1 MRRVICRSEW
11 PAGLLKAKSR
21 PGRRR
26 GNRVKTSPSKIETDF
41 LVVGSGVAGL
51 RAAIELGR
59 SGRVLMLTKGQPLES
74 NSMYAQGGVAVA
86 LSEEDDVAIHLADTL
101 KAGHGLC
108 RKEAVRV
115 LVEEGPDRIQEL
127 ISWGAKFDKIGKRF
141 AFTREAAHSRSRIL
155 RARGDATGNEM
166 VRALMTHAA
175 RQPRIQRLDRRF
187 TADLVVRHGCCRGA
201 ILLNELTGERAV
213 VTAGAVVLSTGGAG
227 QVYARTTNPGNATGD
242 GMAMALRAG
251 AMLTDMEFVQ
261 FHPTA
266 LYLPSSPPFLLSE
279 AIRGEGGQLR
289 NIKGELFMH
298 RYHPE
303 GALAPRDVVSRA
315 IWTEMAATRSRH
327 VYLDVTHLGPAF
339 VKRRFPTIYATCLR
353 YDIDMTEEW
362 IPVSPSAHYM
372 MGGVWTD
379 VNGASTLPGLFA
391 AGEVACSGVHGA
403 NRLAS
408 NSLLEGLVFGMRAAQ
423 AAVAHAARLP
433 LLTSL
438 PGLEELEGGAP
449 KELEDPEKLRSSLR
463 RLMWGKVG
471 LVRSRESLISASAQ
485 LSRWM
490 RLLDGPFASRAAL
503 EVKNMVQVARCITD
517 AALWRE
523 NSVGAHHRSDFPE
536 AKGTAW
542 QQHSQI
548 VMSTERP
555 IGIGPKG
562 KGLVIGMKG
571 YRRGATKRLVGRS

>member
-1 MRRVICRSEW
+1 M
-11 PAGLLKAKSR
+11 KAA
-21 PGRRR
+21 
-26 GNRVKTSPSKIETDF
+26 TSKIETDF

-51 RAAIELGR
+51 RAAVELGR
-59 SGRVLMLTKGQPLES
+59 AGRVLMLTKGQPLES

-108 RKEAVRV
+108 RREAVRV
-115 LVEEGPDRIQEL
+115 LVEEGPERIQEL

-166 VRALMTHAA
+166 VRALMTHVS

-187 TADLVVRHGCCRGA
+187 TADLVVQDGRCCGA
-201 ILLNELTGERAV
+201 VVLNELTGERTVLA
-213 VTAGAVVLSTGGAG
+213 AGAVVLSTGGAG

-251 AMLTDMEFVQ
+251 ALLTDMEFVQ
-261 FHPTA
+261 FHPTS

-298 RYHPE
+298 RYHPD

-315 IWTEMAATRSRH
+315 IWSEMAATRSRH

-379 VNGASTLPGLFA
+379 INGATTLPGLYA

-408 NSLLEGLVFGMRAAQ
+408 NSLLEGLVFGMRAAK
-423 AAVAHAARLP
+423 AAVAHAGRGSMP
-433 LLTSL
+433 GSL
-438 PGLEELEGGAP
+438 PSLEELEGGRVRD
-449 KELEDPEKLRSSLR
+449 LEDPEKLRSSLR

-490 RLLDGPFASRAAL
+490 RTLEGPFATRAAL
-503 EVKNMVQVARCITD
+503 EVRNMVQVGRCITD

-523 NSVGAHHRSDFPE
+523 NSVGAHYRSDFPE
-536 AKGTAW
+536 AKGVGW
-542 QQHSQI
+542 QEHSQI
-548 VMSTERP
+548 VMGDEQASETP
-555 IGIGPKG
+555 QKVS
-562 KGLVIGMKG
+562 GLVIGLKA
-571 YRRGATKRLVGRS
+571 YRRGRNRKAVGRS

>member
-1 MRRVICRSEW
+1 MSSRSAA
-11 PAGLLKAKSR
+11 P
-21 PGRRR
+21 
-26 GNRVKTSPSKIETDF
+26 KIETDF

-51 RAAIELGR
+51 RAAIELSR
-59 SGRVLMLTKGQPLES
+59 AGRVLMLTKGHPLES

-86 LSEEDDVAIHLADTL
+86 LSEEDDVGSHLTDTL

-108 RKEAVRV
+108 RREAVRV
-115 LVEEGPDRIQEL
+115 LVEEGPERIQEL
-127 ISWGAKFDKIGKRF
+127 IAWGAKFDKIGKRF

-166 VRALMTHAA
+166 VRALMAYAA

-187 TADLVVRHGCCRGA
+187 TVDLAVVDGRCCGA
-201 ILLNELTGERAV
+201 IVLNEMSGERTVLPAS
-213 VTAGAVVLSTGGAG
+213 AVVLSTGGAG

-251 AMLTDMEFVQ
+251 ALLMDMEFVQ
-261 FHPTA
+261 FHPTS

-298 RYHPE
+298 RYHPD

-315 IWTEMAATRSRH
+315 IWSEMAATRARH
-327 VYLDVTHLGPAF
+327 VYLDVTHLGATF

-379 VNGASTLPGLFA
+379 VHGATTLPGLYA

-408 NSLLEGLVFGMRAAQ
+408 NSLLEGLVFGRRAGV
-423 AAVAHAARLP
+423 AAIASTAHCSMPNLIESCERVP
-433 LLTSL
+433 RSH
-438 PGLEELEGGAP
+438 GDR
-449 KELEDPEKLRSSLR
+449 LEDVEKVRNSLR
-463 RLMWGKVG
+463 RIMWGQVG
-471 LVRSRESLISASAQ
+471 LIRSRESLVRATAQ
-485 LSRWM
+485 LARWERMVSRS
-490 RLLDGPFASRAAL
+490 FSTRAEL
-503 EVKNMVQVARCITD
+503 EVKNMVQVARCVAE

-523 NSVGAHHRSDFPE
+523 NSVGAHYRSDFPE
-536 AKGTAW
+536 ARRPGWKA
-542 QQHSQI
+542 HSRQCLTDRT
-548 VMSTERP
+548 TEPAGLKSQGKLVPLR
-555 IGIGPKG
+555 IPKTG
-562 KGLVIGMKG
+562 
-571 YRRGATKRLVGRS
+571 